1 MRQRFVQGWGGDS
14 HLFLDDKR
22 RQTDRADGLA
32 KPAKA
37 LRRDIHLRLRVFAR
51 EMGAVWRRPKKRSWR
66 ISGGIWRGI
75 RWPNGWGYGERAV
88 GCVARPGGVNTITC

>member
-51 EMGAVWRRPKKRSWR
+51 ERWERSGAGRRSVPGAFPAVYGAVFVGRTAGDMVNAPLAAL
-66 ISGGIWRGI
+66 
-75 RWPNGWGYGERAV
+75 RAPV
-88 GCVARPGGVNTITC
+88 G